1 LYKVVIIALLIVKSV
16 CIAQTDSTYYYFSRE
31 SPEEILINKINSV
44 ESSEKDYYKLI
55 YFSKIRDV
63 DSVKKYIQALA
74 SKEPQLDDKLAK
86 YYYFKAYYY
95 KIIDNDSLAYLY
107 HTRALKTAE
116 SLEDSET
123 ILSSLSGLAQSWD
136 YNDSNHYRIDF
147 LNRLGIAAEK
157 FDNNS
162 FKIIHKYLEA
172 NYYLFR
178 DEAKKSSR
186 AYQQVLKMNFGALD
200 SVILL
205 NTYNNLGALYNTVVN
220 KPDSAIYFYKKE
232 LTLINSSKKFGYP
245 KNYFNIYNNLGAA
258 YSDSG
263 QFDKALGYFKLAKNY
278 NTTENIL
285 FNDILISEN
294 LANVNDSLKNYKVAY
309 SSLREVIKLS
319 DSLNEKEHQE
329 SIARIK
335 EGFDNKQLQKDIIT
349 EKKEKKILWI
359 TGGLVLIAVTI
370 IGFLAYKNTKRKK
383 DIAEK
388 QREIEINKTE
398 KILKEQEINTI
409 DAMIS
414 GQEKERQRLASD
426 LHDSVGATLA
436 AARLQFEHLHKNRDK
451 GAQTNELFDKTSKLL
466 EDAYTEVRNMSHIKN
481 SGVIAKQGLL
491 PAVQKLARNASV
503 TSALQIEVQDF
514 GLNERLENT
523 LEISVFRILQELV
536 TNIIK
541 HAEASEASISITQH
555 EESLSIIVEDNG
567 KGFTPLQI
575 QKKEGMGLNSIE
587 RRIEHIEGTME
598 VDSTLGKGTSILI
611 DIPL

>member
-1 LYKVVIIALLIVKSV
+1 MVLTGLTQSYSQNSHDAILDNLNASNFRIADSLIDVMPSSKKKSILAWQLNFLVNGKADLTSPKISEDSDPLTILYILQKGDIALKAENDNQVAFEAYRNAFIKAQKTKDVSLIKFSLYKINKLLYPNPELSNLLNDYVKEFASYR
-16 CIAQTDSTYYYFSRE
+16 ANANDSAYYDYYYYVIKSLKEQKEQIAFHKTTLKQVAE
-31 SPEEILINKINSV
+31 ADIPYIKGKTNQMIGIQFDHYLKNK
-44 ESSEKDYYKLI
+44 
-55 YFSKIRDV
+55 
-63 DSVKKYIQALA
+63 DSAIH
-74 SKEPQLDDKLAK
+74 
-86 YYYFKAYYY
+86 YY
-95 KIIDNDSLAYLY
+95 KI
-107 HTRALKTAE
+107 ALENFEKVTG
-116 SLEDSET
+116 
-123 ILSSLSGLAQSWD
+123 INGKFGL
-136 YNDSNHYRIDF
+136 
-147 LNRLGIAAEK
+147 
-157 FDNNS
+157 
-162 FKIIHKYLEA
+162 
-172 NYYLFR
+172 
-178 DEAKKSSR
+178 
-186 AYQQVLKMNFGALD
+186 FGA
-200 SVILL
+200 
-205 NTYNNLGALYNTVVN
+205 YNNLGVSFGESGNFQKAISYFNKAKQHIDDDLHKKSYLYLAISQAYNQAKN
-220 KPDSAIYFYKKE
+220 KDSAYYYLEAHRKSVEELKDHESAVALEAIETKYQTAEKEKQILVEQGKKE
-232 LTLINSSKKFGYP
+232 RNS
-245 KNYFNIYNNLGAA
+245 NIAIGLG
-258 YSDSG
+258 SG
-263 QFDKALGYFKLAKNY
+263 
-278 NTTENIL
+278 
-285 FNDILISEN
+285 
-294 LANVNDSLKNYKVAY
+294 
-309 SSLREVIKLS
+309 
-319 DSLNEKEHQE
+319 
-329 SIARIK
+329 
-335 EGFDNKQLQKDIIT
+335 
-349 EKKEKKILWI
+349 
-359 TGGLVLIAVTI
+359 LIAVII
-370 IGFLAYKNTKRKK
+370 IGFLAYKNTKKKK

-466 EDAYTEVRNMSHIKN
+466 EDAYTEVRTMSHIKN

-503 TSALQIEVQDF
+503 TSALNIEVQDF

-541 HAEASEASISITQH
+541 HAEASEASIAITQH

-598 VDSTLGKGTSILI
+598 IDSTPGKGTSILI